1 MGSITL
7 GWIWLNVECN
17 IYPKKKPHQK
27 CFIYKILNI
36 WPRSKATKFKTVII
50 SQLTVKVLVS
60 RVILYIWITWGW
72 AGVEKLILIKK
83 CCYIVN
89 LLNLN
94 PFNKFKILWNNTYN
108 VSNTPIKFQKTHV
121 HVPLLNLKRICAK
134 SEYIMIHTWIHKLL
148 VYTTCSIT
156 DKCHVNSS
164 LFS

>member
-1 MGSITL
+1 M
-7 GWIWLNVECN
+7 LNATF
-17 IYPKKKPHQK
+17 IKKKKKTHQK
-27 CFIYKILNI
+27 CYIYKILNI
-36 WPRSKATKFKTVII
+36 WSRSKATKFKTVII

-108 VSNTPIKFQKTHV
+108 VSNTPLKFQKNTCTCASLKSKKNLCKIWV
-121 HVPLLNLKRICAK
+121 HYDSHMN
-134 SEYIMIHTWIHKLL
+134 TQ
-148 VYTTCSIT
+148 TTCTSIYYM
-156 DKCHVNSS
+156 
-164 LFS
+164 